1 MTRWRLLTHVSDF
14 KFRFRFSK
22 LNLISNSYT
31 YCINRYIHTISKYT
45 LFTGLFSMYL
55 NGTEEDDSLMLSRL
69 GRHFSLHDWSLAKT
83 SRRVG
88 FIVSKQECH
97 LL

>member
-1 MTRWRLLTHVSDF
+1 
-14 KFRFRFSK
+14 
-22 LNLISNSYT
+22 
-31 YCINRYIHTISKYT
+31 
-45 LFTGLFSMYL
+45 MYL

-69 GRHFSLHDWSLAKT
+69 GRHFSLHELSLAKT